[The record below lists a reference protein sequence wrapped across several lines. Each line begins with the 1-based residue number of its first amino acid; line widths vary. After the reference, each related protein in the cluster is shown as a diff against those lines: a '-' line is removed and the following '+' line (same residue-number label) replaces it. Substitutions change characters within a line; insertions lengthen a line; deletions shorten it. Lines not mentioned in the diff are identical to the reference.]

1 MAIEKNEDTLYGLNP
16 NAPKDTHTGGGKKK
30 EESNLTRVG
39 PTTEI
44 PTSLVRGEAP
54 ASLSFRV
61 AWVTPMCTQSSNHLE
76 RMRSLMEKKPE
87 AKLGICVRVCLYFQ
101 KETLYEFGPKKN
113 LSGQGMGGMQRI
125 YTPCLQV
132 FLEPLEKVLSFEMK
146 INHLIKWNTAIG
158 PGTKLCMWMGGLGGS
173 VS

>member
-16 NAPKDTHTGGGKKK
+16 NAPKDTHTGGTKK

-54 ASLSFRV
+54 ASLSFRA

-76 RMRSLMEKKPE
+76 RMRSLTEKKTRG
-87 AKLGICVRVCLYFQ
+87 KIRNMCSCL
-101 KETLYEFGPKKN
+101 L
-113 LSGQGMGGMQRI
+113 
-125 YTPCLQV
+125 V
-132 FLEPLEKVLSFEMK
+132 FSERDAV
-146 INHLIKWNTAIG
+146 
-158 PGTKLCMWMGGLGGS
+158 
-173 VS
+173 